1 MKIALPLK
9 EDSFKSYKMTD
20 QTFLQA
26 ASAVMAAIPIE
37 ILSNIT
43 SFCSIIERKSKI
55 NLQSITVILPYCY
68 KSQASKILSEGI
80 QMGSRRVPL
89 YSNVEPGG
97 AENPKRV
104 TISFRNL
111 PNFLPPQQ
119 VVQCSEL

>member
-1 MKIALPLK
+1 MI
-9 EDSFKSYKMTD
+9 D

-26 ASAVMAAIPIE
+26 ASAVMAAIPTE
-37 ILSNIT
+37 IRGNVTI
-43 SFCSIIERKSKI
+43 FCSTFERKSKI
-55 NLQSITVILPYCY
+55 KLESITVILPYCY